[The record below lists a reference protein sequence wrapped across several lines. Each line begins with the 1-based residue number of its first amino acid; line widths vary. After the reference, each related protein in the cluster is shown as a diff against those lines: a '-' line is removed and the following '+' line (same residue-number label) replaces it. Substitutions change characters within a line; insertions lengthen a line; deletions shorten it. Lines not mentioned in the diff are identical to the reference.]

1 MTNDFDFNRVG
12 KRMPYTVPDGFFNK
26 MEDDV
31 WEEIGNEPIHIEP
44 KPAKRR
50 PLLRIVAIAAT
61 AAAAA
66 AAAVVIAFLPT
77 RTSSPDFADVEQAFC
92 NLDADDQAYML
103 SVYQEDIFINQETN

>member
-12 KRMPYTVPDGFFNK
+12 KRMPYTVPDRFFDK
-26 MEDDV
+26 MESDV
-31 WEEIGNEPIHIEP
+31 WKEIGNESAHIER

-50 PLLRIVAIAAT
+50 SLLRIVAIAAT
-61 AAAAA
+61 AA

-77 RTSSPDFADVEQAFC
+77 RTSSPDFADVEQAFR
-92 NLDADDQAYML
+92 NLSTEDQAYML